1 MDNNEMKV
9 IALREG
15 FKVKIAEIY
24 DTYEDKVA
32 DLRVQ
37 LTISSQKC
45 ETLQQEVDNLT
56 AELNQLKED
65 HLNAALEA
73 KEGPDA

>member
-1 MDNNEMKV
+1 MNNEEMKI

-15 FKVKIAEIY
+15 FKLKIAEIY

-37 LTISSQKC
+37 LTVASNRADS
-45 ETLQQEVDNLT
+45 LQQEVDRLT
-56 AELNQLKED
+56 AELTEIKEVTED
-65 HLNAALEA
+65 AALEKKA
-73 KEGPDA
+73 APDA